1 MQIAY
6 CYKSGEIEFAET
18 EETLPEG
25 VAVLVDNVTDYPA
38 LSDAEFREL
47 VQTKARHGY
56 RPGVFNY
63 RPGVFL
69 VPGVPEAASG
79 EEAVGKLHEWH
90 AWAFPNAA
98 PIFFTLTAGGSR

>member
-6 CYKSGEIEFAET
+6 CFKSGEIEFAET
-18 EETLPEG
+18 EEALPEG

-56 RPGVFNY
+56 RPGVF
-63 RPGVFL
+63 L
-69 VPGVPEAASG
+69 VPGVPEASSG
-79 EEAVGKLHEWH
+79 EEAVAKLHEWH